1 MQNRRF
7 SKKPASFTPSDQ
19 SLSETTDP
27 GQSDPSQ
34 DRFIRGIIK
43 RKVGQLVGRAGFTLQ
58 DRESLEQDLLA
69 RVIDSL
75 SKFDPEVGHRNKFV
89 TAVVERYVA
98 NILRDKSAD
107 KRDHCRIRS
116 LNVRI
121 DAGEEGPTELSELI
135 GEAEQDARLGR
146 RRRSEQEL
154 YELVS
159 DMKALIE
166 KLPADWQRLLELRNQ
181 MTMAEIAT
189 LMNVP
194 RTTLNEW
201 MKRIRDRFEEEGFQK
216 YLDY

>member
-1 MQNRRF
+1 
-7 SKKPASFTPSDQ
+7 
-19 SLSETTDP
+19 
-27 GQSDPSQ
+27 
-34 DRFIRGIIK
+34 
-43 RKVGQLVGRAGFTLQ
+43 
-58 DRESLEQDLLA
+58 
-69 RVIDSL
+69 
-75 SKFDPEVGHRNKFV
+75 
-89 TAVVERYVA
+89 
-98 NILRDKSAD
+98 
-107 KRDHCRIRS
+107 
-116 LNVRI
+116 
-121 DAGEEGPTELSELI
+121 LI

>member
-1 MQNRRF
+1 RNR
-7 SKKPASFTPSDQ
+7 
-19 SLSETTDP
+19 
-27 GQSDPSQ
+27 
-34 DRFIRGIIK
+34 
-43 RKVGQLVGRAGFTLQ
+43 
-58 DRESLEQDLLA
+58 
-69 RVIDSL
+69 
-75 SKFDPEVGHRNKFV
+75 FV

-107 KRDHCRIRS
+107 TRDHCRIRS
-116 LNVRI
+116 LTVRI
-121 DAGEEGPTELSELI
+121 DLGEEGHTELSELI

-159 DMKALIE
+159 DMKALID